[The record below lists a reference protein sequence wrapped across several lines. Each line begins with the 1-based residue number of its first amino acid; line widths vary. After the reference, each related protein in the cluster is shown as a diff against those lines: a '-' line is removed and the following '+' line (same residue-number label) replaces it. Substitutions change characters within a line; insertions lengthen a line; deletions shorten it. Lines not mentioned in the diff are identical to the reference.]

1 MERLLMQ
8 LGYTAG
14 QAAVRAPLYAGLVI
28 CQVTLLVGLL
38 LWELDRAGCF
48 DRLGDALGLVLRRL
62 LNYTHE
68 RR

>member
-14 QAAVRAPLYAGLVI
+14 QSAVRAPLYAGLVI
-28 CQVTLLVGLL
+28 CQVALLVGLL
-38 LWELDRAGCF
+38 LWELDRAGRL
-48 DRLGDALGLVLRRL
+48 DRMGYNLGLALRRL
-62 LNYTHE
+62 LDDTHE